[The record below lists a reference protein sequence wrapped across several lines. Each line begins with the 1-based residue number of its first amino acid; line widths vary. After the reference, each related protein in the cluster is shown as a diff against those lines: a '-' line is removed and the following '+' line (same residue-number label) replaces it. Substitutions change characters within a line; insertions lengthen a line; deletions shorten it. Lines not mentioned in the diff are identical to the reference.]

1 MTEKKRKQLLDAPT
15 KGWKADLP
23 LPQIPPSEP
32 LLAIGLPPNFADDTC
47 LELHTSRILN
57 RTGAAC
63 CAFGVILCAL
73 MWIFLAFFEIRF
85 KTMAGDPLL
94 AVMVIGG
101 VIGLPIAGIG
111 MLRTV
116 IAPPRDEPIR
126 FNRKRGKVYLYR
138 FHSGGPLSRKGWGVV
153 PVVFNWADLRAEAW
167 SRMAATTSAP
177 IFAWGV
183 DIAVVEPG
191 TNHVIDRFQLAGSN
205 ANGEHMWA
213 MARAFMNQGPE
224 ALPKYPR
231 PPRDWNNDVP
241 PYHLVLRLAPK
252 VQWPADMD
260 RESRTAP

>member
-1 MTEKKRKQLLDAPT
+1 MTEKNRKQLLDKPT

-23 LPQIPPSEP
+23 LPQILPSEP
-32 LLAIGLPPNFADDTC
+32 LLAIGLTPNFADDTC

-57 RTGAAC
+57 RTGAAIC
-63 CAFGVILCAL
+63 GLGLFVCAL
-73 MWIFLAFFEIRF
+73 MFFSLFLSLGIKFISGHPFFSLYLI
-85 KTMAGDPLL
+85 A
-94 AVMVIGG
+94 AS
-101 VIGLPIAGIG
+101 IGLPIGGIG
-111 MLRTV
+111 VLRTV
-116 IAPPRDEPIR
+116 ICPPRDEPIR
-126 FNRKRGKVYLYR
+126 FNRKRGKVYVYR
-138 FHSGGPLSRKGWGVV
+138 FHSGGPISRKGWGVV

-167 SRMAATTSAP
+167 TRMAATTSAP

-183 DIAVVEPG
+183 DIAVVAPG

-241 PYHLVLRLAPK
+241 PYHLALRLAPK

>member
-1 MTEKKRKQLLDAPT
+1 MSTALLDKPT
-15 KGWKADLP
+15 KGRKADLP
-23 LPQIPPSEP
+23 LPQELARLP
-32 LLAIGLPPNFADDTC
+32 LAPIGLPPNFANEIS
-47 LELHTSRILN
+47 LELHTSRILS
-57 RTGAAC
+57 RA
-63 CAFGVILCAL
+63 GVLFASSVMFL
-73 MWIFLAFFEIRF
+73 GSMYLAWAIFAGMSFSDIISDPFPSLIM
-85 KTMAGDPLL
+85 MAML
-94 AVMVIGG
+94 VGG
-101 VIGLPIAGIG
+101 PIAGIV
-111 MLRTV
+111 MLRNG

-138 FHSGGPLSRKGWGVV
+138 FQSGHPLRRDGWGAH

-167 SRMAATTSAP
+167 TRMAPTASGVP
-177 IFAWGV
+177 LVAWGV

-224 ALPKYPR
+224 ALPKYPH

-241 PYHLVLRLAPK
+241 AYNLALRLAPK
-252 VQWPADMD
+252 VEWPADMD